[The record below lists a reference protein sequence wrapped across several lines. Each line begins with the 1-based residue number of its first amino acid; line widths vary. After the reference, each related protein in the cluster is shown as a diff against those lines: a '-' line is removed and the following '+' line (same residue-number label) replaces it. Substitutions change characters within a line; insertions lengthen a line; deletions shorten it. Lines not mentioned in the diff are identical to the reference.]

1 MALARVRRSA
11 RSLTDML
18 YVLALPVVLAG
29 TLLLDAAS
37 GDPKGDDKGDDK
49 GEPPDSKDDDKPD
62 PKLGAAGERALR
74 EERAARTKAERDAKA
89 VKKELDDLKAAS
101 ATDAEKAIAKAKQE
115 GKTEALKL
123 ANARVMK
130 SEIKAAAA
138 GRLAN
143 PAVAVRLLD
152 PDDFTDDDGEVD
164 EKKLK
169 AAIDQLL
176 KDEPYLAGKG
186 RANGDG
192 GGGPRGTDA
201 APSMDDWLRG
211 QARAGR
217 R

>member
-1 MALARVRRSA
+1 MALSRMRARA
-11 RSLTDML
+11 RSLTDL
-18 YVLALPVVLAG
+18 LCLLALPVVLAG
-29 TLLLDAAS
+29 TLLLETPP
-37 GDPKGDDKGDDK
+37 GGTGGEDPPKED
-49 GEPPDSKDDDKPD
+49 PPKEDD
-62 PKLGAAGERALR
+62 PKLGAGGEKALR
-74 EERAARTKAERDAKA
+74 EERAARTKAEREAKTA
-89 VKKELDDLKAAS
+89 KKELEDLRAG
-101 ATDAEKAIAKAKQE
+101 ATEQEKAIAKAKEE
-115 GKTEALKL
+115 GKAEALKG
-123 ANARVMK
+123 ANARVIK

-164 EKKLK
+164 DKKLK

-186 RANGDG
+186 RANGDA
-192 GGGPRGTDA
+192 GGGPRGKDA
-201 APSMDDWLRG
+201 GPTMDDWLRG